1 MKTVEKKFKE
11 WILQHSKLNWK
22 STGAKFASI
31 ILLVLILVYIVEAKS
46 ELRRILMH
54 IYEFERS
61 KEE

>member
-11 WILQHSKLNWK
+11 WILQHSKLIWK
-22 STGAKFASI
+22 STRAKLASI

>member
-1 MKTVEKKFKE
+1 MKIVEKKFKE

-22 STGAKFASI
+22 STGANLTSI

-54 IYEFERS
+54 IYEFEIS

>member
-1 MKTVEKKFKE
+1 MSKTHFD
-11 WILQHSKLNWK
+11 H
-22 STGAKFASI
+22 
-31 ILLVLILVYIVEAKS
+31 LLVLILVYIVEAKS